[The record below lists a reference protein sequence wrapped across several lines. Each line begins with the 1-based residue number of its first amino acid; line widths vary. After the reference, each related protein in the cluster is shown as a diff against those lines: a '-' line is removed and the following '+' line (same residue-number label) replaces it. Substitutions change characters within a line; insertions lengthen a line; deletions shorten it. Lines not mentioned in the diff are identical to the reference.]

1 MVDAS
6 IAQIAAYLGIGTV
19 TATTLF
25 YVISVWEAIWTGLAM
40 WKTAKRNH
48 LWWFI
53 IFFVVNLFGIP
64 EIIYL
69 IVTRKKE
76 SAMPAKAENKKRK

>member
-1 MVDAS
+1 MVDS
-6 IAQIAAYLGIGTV
+6 IAQMAAYMGIS
-19 TATTLF
+19 TAVATAIF
-25 YVISVWEAIWTGLAM
+25 AVVSVWEAIWTGLAM

-53 IFFVVNLFGIP
+53 IFFVVNLLGIP

-69 IVTRKKE
+69 IVTRKK
-76 SAMPAKAENKKRK
+76 AMPATAENKKRK